1 MEELIQ
7 LIQANIQYAHLI
19 IFATLLLAGLNIPIS
34 EDAMIFVSALLA
46 SKTIIY
52 PIYLSACIWGF
63 FFRFN
68 LLQLRPICL
77 RKLLKYVFANY
88 GVA

>member
-46 SKTIIY
+46 SKHPNYLPPFIY
-52 PIYLSACIWGF
+52 RRVSGGF
-63 FFRFN
+63 FLRFN
-68 LLQLRPICL
+68 LLQLRPIC
-77 RKLLKYVFANY
+77 RAKII
-88 GVA
+88 